1 MTLFKGINTVKIDR
15 KLYKHKMRI
24 DKWVK
29 QKMSQPVSQP
39 PNAGD
44 KFEEIDEEVLV
55 RQQNIQYLAR
65 LRGLTAKKVEYVI
78 DAVERYL
85 INNGAIPDGVR
96 EVAKTAIDVIQ
107 SAYDETVK
115 FAEEILKNPNDM
127 KNVVFNAIEIYAN
140 FYAINTITE
149 ELLEKYVYR
158 YEQHEFINPIA
169 KKLEKIE
176 KIVTY
181 LIDEKV
187 KSYLSTPHEL
197 TRLLR
202 DIIGDLMMF
211 AGLAEP
217 GDDDYMGE
225 ALSGL
230 REQLEDEENEIERSK
245 YAILSDVLDIIYNE
259 YYNAVE
265 EGDNQAFKVSELYIG
280 PSDICD
286 ALEDPEQYGI
296 WCDEEGED
304 AVKASRVDYND
315 LMKDIKEAYASLKT
329 AQLAY
334 KILKAHNIEDEDF
347 EENLTEII
355 ENTREIIKTVIDYIV
370 RDYATKIT
378 V

>member
-1 MTLFKGINTVKIDR
+1 MENAPQTQNPAPQGEGVKD
-15 KLYKHKMRI
+15 
-24 DKWVK
+24 
-29 QKMSQPVSQP
+29 
-39 PNAGD
+39 
-44 KFEEIDEEVLV
+44 EEISEEVLV

-65 LRGLTAKKVEYVI
+65 LKGLTAKKVEYTI
-78 DAVERYL
+78 NDIESDL
-85 INNGAIPDGVR
+85 INNKAIPGGVR
-96 EVAKTAIDVIQ
+96 EVAKTAIDAIQ
-107 SAYDETVK
+107 NAYDEAVK
-115 FAEEILKNPNDM
+115 VSQEILKNPNDM
-127 KNVVFNAIEIYAN
+127 KSVVFNAIEIYAN
-140 FYAINTITE
+140 FYAINTIIE
-149 ELLEKYVYR
+149 ELLEKYAYR
-158 YEQHEFINPIA
+158 YEQYGILNYFDE
-169 KKLEKIE
+169 KLEKI
-176 KIVTY
+176 KNIVMF
-181 LIDEKV
+181 LINEKV

-217 GDDDYMGE
+217 GDEDYMGDS
-225 ALSGL
+225 LDYL
-230 REQLEDEENEIERSK
+230 REQLEDDENEIERSK

-265 EGDNQAFKVSELYIG
+265 EGDNQSFKVAELYIG

-296 WCDEEGED
+296 LCDEEGED

-315 LMKDIKEAYASLKT
+315 LVKDITEAYASLKA

-347 EENLTEII
+347 EENLAEII
-355 ENTREIIKTVIDYIV
+355 ENTREIIRAVINYIV
-370 RDYATKIT
+370 RDYSTKIT